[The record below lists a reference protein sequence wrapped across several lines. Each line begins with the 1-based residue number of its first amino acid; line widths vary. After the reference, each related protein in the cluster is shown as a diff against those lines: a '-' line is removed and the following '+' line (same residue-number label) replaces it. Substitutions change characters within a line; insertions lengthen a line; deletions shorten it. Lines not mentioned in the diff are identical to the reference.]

1 MKNRKWILCFSLMVA
16 LMLTLAACMNNG
28 GSVAPKMTAKTDF
41 LPETTAPGNASNG
54 MNPMADATQP
64 PVAFDWVTGSGMIE
78 GNINR
83 ISEVQDSR
91 VVVTGTTALVAV
103 KFTSAY
109 QGEMTERIREM
120 VAGEVKKADPAIQ
133 TVAVTSEND
142 DVTKVYEIAER
153 LRSGEPAETLG
164 EEINRIVRNA
174 TTLR

>member
-1 MKNRKWILCFSLMVA
+1 MNNRKWIFCYVLLVVLSFA
-16 LMLTLAACMNNG
+16 LAACMNNDG
-28 GSVAPKMTAKTDF
+28 ATQPRVTTETNYM
-41 LPETTAPGNASNG
+41 PETTAQNRASDG
-54 MNPMADATQP
+54 MNPLADATQP

-91 VVVTGTTALVAV
+91 VVVTGNTALVAV
-103 KFTSAY
+103 KFTNAY

-120 VAGEVKKADPAIQ
+120 IAAEVKEADPSIQ
-133 TVAVTSEND
+133 TVAVTATND
-142 DVTKVYEIAER
+142 DVAKVYEISEK
-153 LRSGEPAETLG
+153 LRSGAQAETLA